1 MKNKNIIKISI
12 IIFSIL
18 LVLVA
23 LITTT
28 QAYFNRDNYANNPTE
43 YQTGLLSI
51 EAASKSNS
59 ISLSNTLPMSD
70 TDGEK
75 STPYVFTIRNNGN
88 VDYKFN
94 VKLLSTSD
102 NTFSPEYIKLI
113 VDNEEAKTLSALT
126 DSIIKKDLVLP
137 AGETVDITLRV
148 WLSLTTPNTQIG
160 KTFNSKIVIDGQSVY
175 TSTNQDVPTYKIEYD
190 TNGGA
195 ETIAS
200 EKVTVGNKV
209 TISNTKPT
217 KAGYTFKG
225 WSTSG
230 LATTA
235 SYQPGDTITIEKN
248 TKLYAVWEAII
259 YNLTLNKG
267 TGVNNIY
274 YKSSASSGRQ
284 FQQSKTNIV
293 LKGTTGLTYYYYG
306 DALTGYTMSSCTEA
320 SPCTETIGTSSVTR
334 TLTATANSYN
344 LTLTKG
350 TGVAKIYYKI
360 NGASSYLTT
369 ASTKTLSVKYGT
381 TYYYYGVP
389 STNYTMTS
397 CTATNPCSGTMGT
410 SAVSKTLSATS
421 SSVLTVTVYR
431 KLGSLAATQLQSTSA
446 KKGENFSYEF
456 AARVTQ
462 SGTTYTYSKV
472 TCTNS
477 QTPTITTSLNNRI
490 LKLSALTS
498 STACTI
504 TYKTFS
510 SGGGTVIS

>member
-75 STPYVFTIRNNGN
+75 STPYVFTIRNNGT

-175 TSTNQDVPTYKIEYD
+175 TSTN
-190 TNGGA
+190 
-195 ETIAS
+195 
-200 EKVTVGNKV
+200 
-209 TISNTKPT
+209 
-217 KAGYTFKG
+217 
-225 WSTSG
+225 
-230 LATTA
+230 
-235 SYQPGDTITIEKN
+235 
-248 TKLYAVWEAII
+248 
-259 YNLTLNKG
+259 
-267 TGVNNIY
+267 
-274 YKSSASSGRQ
+274 
-284 FQQSKTNIV
+284 
-293 LKGTTGLTYYYYG
+293 
-306 DALTGYTMSSCTEA
+306 
-320 SPCTETIGTSSVTR
+320 
-334 TLTATANSYN
+334 
-344 LTLTKG
+344 
-350 TGVAKIYYKI
+350 
-360 NGASSYLTT
+360 
-369 ASTKTLSVKYGT
+369 
-381 TYYYYGVP
+381 
-389 STNYTMTS
+389 
-397 CTATNPCSGTMGT
+397 
-410 SAVSKTLSATS
+410 
-421 SSVLTVTVYR
+421 
-431 KLGSLAATQLQSTSA
+431 
-446 KKGENFSYEF
+446 
-456 AARVTQ
+456 
-462 SGTTYTYSKV
+462 
-472 TCTNS
+472 
-477 QTPTITTSLNNRI
+477 
-490 LKLSALTS
+490 
-498 STACTI
+498 
-504 TYKTFS
+504 
-510 SGGGTVIS
+510 

>member
-28 QAYFNRDNYANNPTE
+28 QAYFNRDNYAKNPTE

-75 STPYVFTIRNNGN
+75 STPYVFTIRNNGT

-113 VDNEEAKTLSALT
+113 VDNEEVKTLSALT

-175 TSTNQDVPTYKIEYD
+175 TSTNQDVPTYKLEYN

-225 WSTSG
+225 WSTSDS
-230 LATTA
+230 ATTA

-248 TKLYAVWEAII
+248 TKLYAVWEAIV
-259 YNLTLNKG
+259 YNFTLNKG

-274 YKSSASSGRQ
+274 YKSSASGGRQ
-284 FQQSKTNIV
+284 FQKSTTNIV

-350 TGVAKIYYKI
+350 TGVATIHYKI

-389 STNYTMTS
+389 STGYTMTS

-421 SSVLTVTVYR
+421 SSTFTVTVYE
-431 KLGSLAATQLQSTSA
+431 KLPSSLSSTKLQSATIAPNDSFTYSVA
-446 KKGENFSYEF
+446 N
-456 AARVTQ
+456 RVTSLKKSYIYSSISCTNGQ
-462 SGTTYTYSKV
+462 TPTVTLSGTNRIIKISKV
-472 TCTNS
+472 TASTNCTV
-477 QTPTITTSLNNRI
+477 
-490 LKLSALTS
+490 
-498 STACTI
+498 
-504 TYKTFS
+504 TYKATT
-510 SGGGTVIS
+510 GGAVTS

>member
-75 STPYVFTIRNNGN
+75 STPYVFTIRNNGT

-175 TSTNQDVPTYKIEYD
+175 TSTNQDVPTYKLEYN

-200 EKVTVGNKV
+200 EKVTVGNKF

-225 WSTSG
+225 WSTSDS
-230 LATTA
+230 ATTA

-248 TKLYAVWEAII
+248 TKLYAVWEAI
-259 YNLTLNKG
+259 
-267 TGVNNIY
+267 V
-274 YKSSASSGRQ
+274 
-284 FQQSKTNIV
+284 
-293 LKGTTGLTYYYYG
+293 
-306 DALTGYTMSSCTEA
+306 
-320 SPCTETIGTSSVTR
+320 
-334 TLTATANSYN
+334 YN

-350 TGVAKIYYKI
+350 TGVATIYYKI

-389 STNYTMTS
+389 STGYTMTS

-421 SSVLTVTVYR
+421 SSTFTVTVYE
-431 KLGSLAATQLQSTSA
+431 KLPSSLSSTKLQSATIASNDSFTYSVA
-446 KKGENFSYEF
+446 N
-456 AARVTQ
+456 RVTSLKKSYIYSSISCTNGQ
-462 SGTTYTYSKV
+462 TPTVTLSGTNRIIKISKV
-472 TCTNS
+472 TASTNCTV
-477 QTPTITTSLNNRI
+477 
-490 LKLSALTS
+490 
-498 STACTI
+498 
-504 TYKTFS
+504 TYKATT
-510 SGGGTVIS
+510 GGAVTS

>member
-148 WLSLTTPNTQIG
+148 WLSLATPNTQIG

-175 TSTNQDVPTYKIEYD
+175 TSTNQDAPTYKIEYD
-190 TNGGA
+190 TNGGT

-200 EKVTVGNKV
+200 EKVTIGSKTTLSSV
-209 TISNTKPT
+209 KPT
-217 KAGYTFKG
+217 RTGYTFKG
-225 WSTSG
+225 WSTSSS
-230 LATTA
+230 ATTA
-235 SYQPGDTITIEKN
+235 SYQPGDTVTVEKN
-248 TKLYAVWEAII
+248 TKLYAVWS
-259 YNLTLNKG
+259 
-267 TGVNNIY
+267 VN
-274 YKSSASSGRQ
+274 
-284 FQQSKTNIV
+284 T
-293 LKGTTGLTYYYYG
+293 
-306 DALTGYTMSSCTEA
+306 
-320 SPCTETIGTSSVTR
+320 
-334 TLTATANSYN
+334 YN

-350 TGVAKIYYKI
+350 TGISRIYYKVNGATAYSSATATRTIGVNYGSTYYYYAVASTGYTISSCTSTSPCSGTMGTSAISKTLSATINSYSLTLTKGTGVATIYYKI
-360 NGASSYLTT
+360 NGASSYISSTT
-369 ASTKTLSVKYGT
+369 SKTLNVRYGT

-389 STNYTMTS
+389 SSGYTMTS
-397 CTATNPCSGTMGT
+397 CTSTSPCSGTMGIT
-410 SAVSKTLSATS
+410 AVSKTLSATS
-421 SSVLTVTVYR
+421 SAILTVTVYR
-431 KLGSLAATQLQSTSA
+431 KLGSLTATQLQSTSVA
-446 KKGENFSYEF
+446 KGGSFSYTF
-456 AARVTQ
+456 AASVTQ
-462 SGTTYTYSKV
+462 SGTTYTYSTV

-477 QTPTITTSLNNRI
+477 QTPTITTSLTDRI

-498 STACTI
+498 STECTI
-504 TYKTFS
+504 TYKTSS
-510 SGGGTVIS
+510 SGGLVTS